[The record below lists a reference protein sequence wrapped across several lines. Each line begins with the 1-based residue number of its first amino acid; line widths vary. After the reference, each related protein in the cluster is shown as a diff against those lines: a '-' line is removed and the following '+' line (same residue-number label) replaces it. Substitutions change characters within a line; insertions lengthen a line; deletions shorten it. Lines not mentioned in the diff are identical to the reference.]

1 MKQLFHDNYD
11 GKREVRL
18 LGIALSGL
26 EKGTGQLELPFDE
39 RSRPNIALAIDAV
52 RDRFGYDAI
61 AWDWSSDQGATVRSF
76 ASHPVEAM
84 ALGAG
89 CQVDHQPEGD
99 GGELAEDET

>member
-1 MKQLFHDNYD
+1 MPRRVLACVKQLFHDNYD

-39 RSRPNIALAIDAV
+39 RSRPNIALAIDV
-52 RDRFGYDAI
+52 I

-89 CQVDHQPEGD
+89 CQVDQKPEGD

>member
-1 MKQLFHDNYD
+1 MITLKLRYTDFETLTRARTIKATNAETRVLACVKHLFYDNYD

-61 AWDWSSDQGATVRSF
+61 R
-76 ASHPVEAM
+76 
-84 ALGAG
+84 LGLE
-89 CQVDHQPEGD
+89 Q
-99 GGELAEDET
+99 